1 MRKGLRKFEPY
12 HWVVEMVWFELAAPT
27 QSYRTASLPPAWIA
41 VISLWL
47 RAACGRYLG
56 PNVHRA
62 RRHEED
68 AAPSR
73 HRSLSPNESA
83 GRLCVMS
90 PTAAGSIV
98 ASCSKGAED
107 LNRWTVANDWAVAY
121 RKYSRALRR

>member
-1 MRKGLRKFEPY
+1 M
-12 HWVVEMVWFELAAPT
+12 EMVRFELAAPT

-73 HRSLSPNESA
+73 HHSLSPNESA
-83 GRLCVMS
+83 GRPSVMNS
-90 PTAAGSIV
+90 TAATGSIV
-98 ASCSKGAED
+98 ASCFKGAED
-107 LNRWTVANDWAVAY
+107 LNRWTVANEWAVAY
-121 RKYSRALRR
+121 RKYSRGTRR

>member
-1 MRKGLRKFEPY
+1 MIPAKIPTEMASLEPARRSVV
-12 HWVVEMVWFELAAPT
+12 WKDWMVEMVWFELAAPT

-83 GRLCVMS
+83 GRPSVMNS
-90 PTAAGSIV
+90 TATTAPSSQA
-98 ASCSKGAED
+98 ASREP
-107 LNRWTVANDWAVAY
+107 RI
-121 RKYSRALRR
+121 